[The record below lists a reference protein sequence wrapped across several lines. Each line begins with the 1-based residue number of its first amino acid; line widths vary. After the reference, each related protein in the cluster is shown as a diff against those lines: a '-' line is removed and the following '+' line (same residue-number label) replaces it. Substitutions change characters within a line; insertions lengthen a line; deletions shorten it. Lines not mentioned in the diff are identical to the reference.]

1 MSSSL
6 GLAQPIPCYSQLFDY
21 ADDKFVRAVVRDGS
35 GAQISGSPVD
45 LTLVANGLYR
55 NVSLVMPQTA
65 QVSVQ
70 YFVYSDSGYT
80 ILDQSYA
87 GEVDVFTLQ
96 ESSGSGG
103 NGYATSN
110 IVGIVDDGGQS
121 CKQTGV
127 QDTLVKG
134 SQRAITLRLV
144 QQAPNGEPY
153 DLTGFTE
160 IQARFLNEDRTTL
173 TLSTQDGSITVISAT
188 VGKIAIVITSAQSA
202 VLMPGTPMAFTIV
215 VTKPLG
221 PVAINL
227 PYQLAIVDEA
237 VL

>member
-21 ADDKFVRAVVRDGS
+21 ADDKFVRAVVRDGA
-35 GAQISGSPVD
+35 GDELSGSPVD
-45 LTLVANGLYR
+45 LELVANGLYR
-55 NVSLVMPQTA
+55 NVDLVMPQTA

-70 YFVYSDSGYT
+70 YFVYSDAGYT
-80 ILDQSYA
+80 VLDESYA
-87 GEVDVFTLQ
+87 GEIDIFTLQ
-96 ESSGSGG
+96 EGG
-103 NGYATSN
+103 NSAGSAYATSN
-110 IVGIVDDGGQS
+110 IVGIVDGGQG

-144 QQAPNGEPY
+144 QEAPNGEPY
-153 DLTGFTE
+153 DLTGYTE
-160 IQARFLNEDRTTL
+160 IEARFLNEDRTTL
-173 TLSTQDGSITVISAT
+173 TLSTQDGSVVVVSNT
-188 VGKIAIVITSAQSA
+188 VGKLALVITAVQSA
-202 VLMPGTPMAFTIV
+202 LLMPGTPMPFTIV
-215 VTKPLG
+215 VTKTLG

>member
-21 ADDKFVRAVVRDGS
+21 ADDKFVRAVVRDGA
-35 GAQISGSPVD
+35 GDELAGSPVD
-45 LTLVANGLYR
+45 LELVGDGLYR

-70 YFVYSDSGYT
+70 YFVYSDAGYT
-80 ILDQSYA
+80 IIDESYA

-96 ESSGSGG
+96 EGGSSGGG
-103 NGYATSN
+103 AYATSN
-110 IVGIVDDGGQS
+110 IVGIIDDGGQS

-134 SQRAITLRLV
+134 SQRALTLRLV

-153 DLTGFTE
+153 DLTGYTE
-160 IQARFLNEDRTTL
+160 IEARFLNEDRTTL
-173 TLSTQDGSITVISAT
+173 TLSTQDGSITVVSAT
-188 VGKIAIVITSAQSA
+188 VGKIAIVITAVQSA
-202 VLMPGTPMAFTIV
+202 LLMPGTPMAFTIV
-215 VTKPLG
+215 VTKALG